1 MRYINVASDIYKAWF
16 CRRWVIFHW
25 FFVPLVPLSFKV
37 AFGGF
42 GKSINDR
49 LRGVKLPVGLTPNVL
64 AFESNFSFSILD
76 FF

>member
-16 CRRWVIFHW
+16 CLRWVIFHW
-25 FFVPLVPLSFKV
+25 FLFLFKV